1 MVNPLLPIVIALV
14 TAYVF
19 SEIMRLVKLPRVIGQ
34 LTAGFILGI
43 PFLKEY
49 LFTPEASS
57 ILSFFANI
65 GIILLFAF
73 IGLEINLKDFK
84 THAKE
89 SLFIALFNTSI
100 PLILG
105 FLTSFYFFNLPVL
118 VSLIIGIA
126 LSVSAQ

>member
-1 MVNPLLPIVIALV
+1 MVNPLLTLVIALV
-14 TAYVF
+14 VAYVF
-19 SEIMRLVKLPRVIGQ
+19 SEIMRLIKLPRVIGQ
-34 LTAGFILGI
+34 LMAGFLLWI
-43 PFLKEY
+43 PFIKEY

-57 ILSFFANI
+57 IFSFFANI